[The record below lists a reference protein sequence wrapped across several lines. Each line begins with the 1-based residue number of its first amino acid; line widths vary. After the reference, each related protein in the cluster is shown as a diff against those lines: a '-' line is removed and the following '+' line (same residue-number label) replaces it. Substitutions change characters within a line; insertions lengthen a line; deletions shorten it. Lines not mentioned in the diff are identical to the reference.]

1 MQNRCVTILSWL
13 VDLDNETL
21 EEWTKRMKKK
31 RLDLDELD
39 DLEEENE
46 LGLAYGLLSPLG
58 R

>member
-1 MQNRCVTILSWL
+1 MTILSWL